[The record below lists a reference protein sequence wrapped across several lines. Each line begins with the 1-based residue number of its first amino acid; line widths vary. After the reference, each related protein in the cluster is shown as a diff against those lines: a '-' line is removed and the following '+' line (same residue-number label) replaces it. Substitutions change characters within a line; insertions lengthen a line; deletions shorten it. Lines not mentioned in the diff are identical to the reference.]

1 MEKILGMLAVSSLIL
16 TGCQN
21 NIQASTETSS
31 QVGAENSM
39 SNQNINSEK
48 VSIEDLSEGQGS
60 PAENNDLLLVEYTG
74 KFSDGKVFDT
84 NTKPGM
90 SPFGLFLGK
99 HMVIEGWEQ
108 GLQHMK
114 KGGQRKIIIPWQLAY
129 GEEGIPSVI
138 PPKTDLHFEVKLL
151 DLIKKDKLQT
161 LGIQVIQPG
170 RGLSAKAGQRLT
182 VHYTGKLVNNK
193 KFDSS
198 LDRKTPFEFQLG
210 AGQVIKGWDQG
221 FDGMQIGEK
230 RLLHIPP
237 SLGYGERGSG
247 PIGPNQVLIFEVE
260 LLGIK

>member
-31 QVGAENSM
+31 QAGAENSM

-114 KGGQRKIIIPWQLAY
+114 KGGHTVLKTSLLLASLPR
-129 GEEGIPSVI
+129 GIHH
-138 PPKTDLHFEVKLL
+138 L
-151 DLIKKDKLQT
+151 
-161 LGIQVIQPG
+161 
-170 RGLSAKAGQRLT
+170 
-182 VHYTGKLVNNK
+182 
-193 KFDSS
+193 
-198 LDRKTPFEFQLG
+198 
-210 AGQVIKGWDQG
+210 
-221 FDGMQIGEK
+221 
-230 RLLHIPP
+230 
-237 SLGYGERGSG
+237 
-247 PIGPNQVLIFEVE
+247 
-260 LLGIK
+260 